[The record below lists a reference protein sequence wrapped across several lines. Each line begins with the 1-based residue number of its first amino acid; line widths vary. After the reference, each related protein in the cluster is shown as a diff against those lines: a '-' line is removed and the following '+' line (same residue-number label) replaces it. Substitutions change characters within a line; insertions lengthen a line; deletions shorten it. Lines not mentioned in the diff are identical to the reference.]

1 MNDSPDLCMVLNL
14 PDRTMLCRAPSRRIA
29 NAIQRSMLDTAVV
42 QASGQTLRNDLAAM
56 IESGFWVKAGGRPLT
71 VEKLDA
77 RPESAVL
84 EKYKRAILLRDAF
97 VTLDWFEQHIRNVY
111 DGTTSLN
118 SEDLPAYLADTGA
131 YAKQLALSLDIDEE
145 QAAKQLEF
153 DYQAVSSL
161 ILRAR
166 SVWWRF
172 QRLAY
177 KINTQ
182 QNLDDWTVLLR
193 DEVFGIGMV

>member
-1 MNDSPDLCMVLNL
+1 MNDSPDLCLVLNL

-29 NAIQRSMLDTAVV
+29 NAVQRGMLDTAVV
-42 QASGQTLRNDLAAM
+42 QAAGQTLRNNLTAL
-56 IESGFWVKAGGRPLT
+56 IESKSWIKVGGRPLT

-77 RPESAVL
+77 RPEPAVL
-84 EKYKRAILLRDAF
+84 EKSKRALMLRDAF
-97 VTLDWFEQHIRNVY
+97 ITLDWFEQHIRNVY

-118 SEDLPAYLADTGA
+118 AEDLPMYLADTNG
-131 YAKQLALSLDIDEE
+131 YTKQLALSLGIDEE

-153 DYQAVSSL
+153 DYRAVAAL
-161 ILRAR
+161 ILRSR

-172 QRLAY
+172 QQLAY

-182 QNLDDWTVLLR
+182 QNLDDWTALLR